1 MSARNHSDCD
11 SNSNSNSNSNSDS
24 NSDNKK
30 TDPNSYQDD
39 DRTLYR
45 LPPRPSC
52 TTYNTD
58 TIGYDLDA
66 LVETLTTDGVV
77 VLPDVYSGDQI
88 EAFREAHRKNFSV
101 VEDLVSQETA
111 IHKPYRHDFDRKRY
125 YLMPH
130 YRIEDEET
138 GESDDV
144 IEISP
149 GRFDYTFGMNGGDDS
164 DDDDC
169 DEDEEDSDEDD
180 DQDAGFSFASIEF
193 QRPKILADLMDR
205 MLVSDYRSYAGALPS
220 TGKSGDGPW
229 HRDVYLLFDDET
241 VDINLPHP
249 YYFTV
254 LIPLVSV
261 GAENGATEFLLGSHK
276 QTCKEALQQKASSSS
291 SNSNSNSNS
300 FQACVEP
307 GSIIVF
313 DGRVCHR
320 GRSNSTDTNRTVL
333 YMVWTKLWYNDY

>member
-1 MSARNHSDCD
+1 MGD
-11 SNSNSNSNSNSDS
+11 SSSSS
-24 NSDNKK
+24 SDNKK

-45 LPPRPSC
+45 LPPRPRC
-52 TTYNTD
+52 KTYNTD
-58 TIGYDLDA
+58 VTDYDLDA
-66 LVETLTTDGVV
+66 LAETLETDGVV
-77 VLPDVYSGDQI
+77 VLPGVYSGEQI
-88 EAFREAHRKNFSV
+88 EAFREAHRQNFSV
-101 VEDLVSQETA
+101 VRDLVSQESA
-111 IHKPYRHDFDRKRY
+111 IYKPYRHDFDKKRY

-130 YRIEDEET
+130 YEIENPET
-138 GESDDV
+138 GESHDV

-149 GRFDYTFGMNGGDDS
+149 GRFDYTFGMNGGDSS
-164 DDDDC
+164 DDDD
-169 DEDEEDSDEDD
+169 EDEDD
-180 DQDAGFSFASIEF
+180 DEDDDDEDNDGFSFASIEF

-205 MLVSDYRSYAGALPS
+205 MLGSDFGSYAGALPS
-220 TGKSGDGPW
+220 AGKSKDGPW

-249 YYFTV
+249 HYFTV

-276 QTCKEALQQKASSSS
+276 QTCRDALQQSK
-291 SNSNSNSNS
+291 SNS
-300 FQACVEP
+300 FQACAEP
-307 GSIIVF
+307 GSVIVF

-320 GRSNSTDTNRTVL
+320 GRRNATDENRTVL